1 MRLRDRI
8 ALVTGSA
15 RGLGEAIALRFA
27 EEGAHLVLGDIDLEN
42 VKRTAQKVRGLG
54 REAIAARLDVSKMN
68 EMQALVDEALRQ
80 FKRVDILI
88 NNAGITRDAQL
99 KNMTE
104 EMWDQVININLK
116 GVFHG
121 CKAVYRPMSEQKYGK
136 IVSLSSRAYLGNFGQ
151 ANYSASKAGIVGL
164 TRTLALEFARFN
176 ANVNA
181 IAPSMVETDIIKTV
195 PQEVMNRIVTNIPF
209 KRIATPREI
218 ANVALF
224 LASDES
230 SYMTGQ
236 TLIVCGGRSLGSGVV

>member
-1 MRLRDRI
+1 MRLKDRI
-8 ALVTGSA
+8 AIVTGAA

-27 EEGAHLVLGDIDLEN
+27 EEGAHLALCDVDLEN
-42 VKRTAQKVRGLG
+42 TQRTAQKVKELG
-54 REAIAARLDVSKMN
+54 REALALKVDVTKYA
-68 EMQALVDEALRQ
+68 EVQGLVDEALRQ
-80 FKRVDILI
+80 FRRVDILV
-88 NNAGITRDAQL
+88 NNAGITRDAQI

-104 EMWDQVININLK
+104 EMWDRVIDINLK
-116 GVFHG
+116 GVFNG
-121 CKAVYRPMSEQKYGK
+121 CKAVYKPMSEQKYGK

-151 ANYSASKAGIVGL
+151 VNYSASKAGVVGL

-195 PQEVMNRIVTNIPF
+195 PKEVFDRVVAAIPF
-209 KRIATPREI
+209 KRIGQPREI

-230 SYMTGQ
+230 SYVTGQ
-236 TLIVCGGRSLGSGVV
+236 TIIVCGGRSIGFGT

>member
-1 MRLRDRI
+1 MRLKDRI
-8 ALVTGSA
+8 AIVTGAA

-27 EEGAHLVLGDIDLEN
+27 EEGAHLSLCDVDLESTQ
-42 VKRTAQKVRGLG
+42 RTAQKVKDLG
-54 REAIAARLDVSKMN
+54 REAMAIKVDVSKYS
-68 EMQALVDEALRQ
+68 EVQGLVDETLRQ

-88 NNAGITRDAQL
+88 NNAGVTRDAQI

-104 EMWDQVININLK
+104 EMWDLVIDVNLK
-116 GVFHG
+116 GAFNA
-121 CKAVYRPMSEQKYGK
+121 CKAVYKPMSEQKYGK

-151 ANYSASKAGIVGL
+151 VNYSASKAGIVGL

-195 PQEVMNRIVTNIPF
+195 PKEVFDRIVANIPF
-209 KRIATPREI
+209 KRIGQPREI

-224 LASDES
+224 LVSDEA
-230 SYMTGQ
+230 SYVTGQ
-236 TLIVCGGRSLGSGVV
+236 TIIVCGGRSIGFGT